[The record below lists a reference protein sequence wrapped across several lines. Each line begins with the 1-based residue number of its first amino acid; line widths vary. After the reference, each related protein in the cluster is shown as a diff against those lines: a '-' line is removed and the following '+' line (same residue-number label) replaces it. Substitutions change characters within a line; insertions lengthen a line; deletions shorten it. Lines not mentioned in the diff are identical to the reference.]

1 MTWRSQWS
9 AISGRI
15 SGLHEAGSVL
25 LTTLLIN
32 SSDAYGTSNRLSYQV
47 RLVLDELASYL
58 EAYRATLPIAA
69 IDELKA
75 FLDEEA
81 PRIKEVT
88 TGLNA
93 VQIGLPSLIWL
104 RAAVDYHL
112 RDAEVVAVILTERAF
127 THLQSL
133 LDADPRVRT
142 AWESAFAAGE
152 VACERLGATH
162 LLQHGVWSFKAHA
175 AGGRTDLVLGEPLSD
190 PSRVESAAE
199 ALVLTEWKVARERAE
214 ASVIVEKARAQ
225 ARLYAGG
232 ILSGIELA
240 SYRYV
245 VLVSR
250 DRIAP
255 IADEV
260 SDGIRYRTINIAVT
274 PSTPSRAT

>member
-1 MTWRSQWS
+1 
-9 AISGRI
+9 
-15 SGLHEAGSVL
+15 
-25 LTTLLIN
+25 
-32 SSDAYGTSNRLSYQV
+32 
-47 RLVLDELASYL
+47 L
-58 EAYRATLPIAA
+58 ET
-69 IDELKA
+69 

-81 PRIKEVT
+81 PRIRGVT

-104 RAAVDYHL
+104 RAAVEYHL
-112 RDAEVVAVILTERAF
+112 RDTEVVAVRLTERAF

-133 LDADPRVRT
+133 IVADASVRT
-142 AWESAFAAGE
+142 AWEAAFASGE
-152 VACERLGATH
+152 IACERLGAAH
-162 LLQHGVWSFKAHA
+162 LLQHGVWPFKAHA

-199 ALVLTEWKVARERAE
+199 ALVLTEWKVARKQTE
-214 ASVIVEKARAQ
+214 ASVLAEKARAQ
-225 ARLYAGG
+225 AHLYAGG

-240 SYRYV
+240 SYRYI

-260 SDGIRYRTINIAVT
+260 SDGVRYRTINIAVG
-274 PSTPSRAT
+274 PSTPSRAA